1 MMQQYRTAREQY
13 APEERTRFLFYGGML
28 EANYVAEALRRAGPD
43 LTRETFIAAM
53 AGLDGYQSVSAPISF
68 ADNPRHGFGSIYLA
82 RCLSASE
89 VEQLSDWTRAD
100 LDIEA
105 AIARLE

>member
-1 MMQQYRTAREQY
+1 MS
-13 APEERTRFLFYGGML
+13 
-28 EANYVAEALRRAGPD
+28 
-43 LTRETFIAAM
+43 AA
-53 AGLDGYQSVSAPISF
+53 VSF
-68 ADNPRHGFGSIYLA
+68 ADNARHGFGAIYLA

-100 LDIEA
+100 LNIEA